1 MAAASWRS
9 DANSFSMRTEKTPAG
24 VDAGV
29 SAWTRSVAD
38 TLTDFATDA
47 EQGLKSQDASER
59 QIRYGHNQLRAAKSR
74 NVGSIIFD
82 QFKGVV
88 ILLLAAAGTLAIL
101 FSDHIEGLAI
111 FAVIA
116 INATIGFLTE
126 WRAIRSMEALKKLG
140 HVDTVVLRDGASKQ
154 IPAESLVPGDI
165 VIFDGGDIVTADVR
179 LIEAARMEADES
191 TLTGESLPVSKQTD
205 PLPPNTLV
213 MDRVNMV
220 FKGTAITQGS
230 GKGVVVGTGLNTEL
244 GRISKLVTEA
254 ESQQTPLEKRLN
266 SLGERLAGAV
276 IVIAVFVAVA
286 GILTGRET
294 FLAIEVAVALAV
306 AAIPEGLP
314 IVATIALARGMW
326 RMAKRNALIARLSA
340 VETLGA
346 TSVIL
351 ADKTGT
357 LTENRMTATAI
368 RLANADITLEGV
380 GLRKPGHFHENNN
393 ELDSE
398 TSVVLEYLLSAA
410 ALCSN
415 ASLNVSADGEFSPV
429 GDPTEIAL
437 LVAAAQ
443 RGIKQDELQE
453 RMPEIGEEAFD
464 PDRKLMATLHTRDSN
479 FLIAVKGAPEAVIP
493 LCSEV
498 RTTSGDSTLTTQEK
512 EKWLANADELG
523 EKGLRTLAIASKVTA
538 DRGEEAYGN
547 LVLLGIFGLED
558 PPRAGVKDAV
568 ARCRSAGVSVVMVT
582 GDHLATA
589 RNIAGELGITESTDE
604 QHRFVNGADVDRLI
618 EKEDHEELLDAR
630 VFSRATPEQKLRL
643 IDLYQRNGYVVAMTG
658 DGVNDAPALKQ
669 ADIGIAMGIRG
680 TAVAKEAAHMVLQDD
695 EFGTIVESIAQGR
708 AIYENIRKFV
718 VYLLSCNISEVLVIS
733 LATIASAPLP
743 LLPLQILFLN
753 LVTDVFPALALG
765 VGEGSPSL
773 MKRKPRSAD
782 EPVLTRSHWLRI
794 GLHGTA
800 MALTVLG
807 AMAIAIFYLHF
818 DADRAVTVSFCTLA
832 FAQLWHV
839 FNMRDNIGQFFNNE
853 ITRNVWIWAAVVF
866 CVVLILGAIY
876 TPIPSAVLGLTDPG
890 VNGWLVILPMSLIP
904 LVFAPLVRL
913 AAR

>member
-1 MAAASWRS
+1 MKTVTTPAEDVAASL
-9 DANSFSMRTEKTPAG
+9 
-24 VDAGV
+24 
-29 SAWTRSVAD
+29 AWARSVTE
-38 TLTDFATDA
+38 TLTDLSTDPG
-47 EQGLKSQDASER
+47 QGLDSLDAAER
-59 QIRYGHNQLRAAKSR
+59 QFRYGHNQLRAAKR
-74 NVGSIIFD
+74 RPGVSIIAD

-101 FSDHIEGLAI
+101 FSDHVEGLAI

-140 HVDTVVLRDGASKQ
+140 HVDTVVLRDGVNRK
-154 IPAESLVPGDI
+154 IPAKDLVPGDV
-165 VIFDGGDIVTADVR
+165 VILEGGDIITADVR

-205 PLPPNTLV
+205 PLPPETLV
-213 MDRVNMV
+213 MERNNMV
-220 FKGTAITQGS
+220 FKGTAITGGS
-230 GKGVVVGTGLNTEL
+230 GKGVVVGIGLNTEL
-244 GRISKLVTEA
+244 GRISELVTEA

-266 SLGERLAGAV
+266 NLGQRLAGAV
-276 IVIAVFVAVA
+276 IVIAILVAIA

-326 RMAKRNALIARLSA
+326 RMAKRNTLIARLSA

-351 ADKTGT
+351 TDKTGT

-368 RLANADITLEGV
+368 RVAGTDITIEGAA
-380 GLRKPGHFHENNN
+380 LAKPAHFHTNNN
-393 ELDSE
+393 ELDDE
-398 TSVVLEYLLSAA
+398 TSTVLEYLLSAA

-415 ASLNVSADGEFSPV
+415 ASLNMAPDGKVSPV

-437 LVAAAQ
+437 LIAATQ
-443 RGIKQDELQE
+443 RGIKQDVLLE
-453 RMPEIGEEAFD
+453 RMPEIGEVAFD
-464 PDRKLMATLHTRDSN
+464 PDTKLMATLHNRNTG
-479 FLIAVKGAPEAVIP
+479 FLTAVKGAPESVIP
-493 LCSEV
+493 LCNEV
-498 RTTSGDSTLTTQEK
+498 RTGTGNSTLTDQEK
-512 EKWLANADELG
+512 NAWLEKAGELG
-523 EKGLRTLAIASKVTA
+523 SRGLRTLAIASKVTS
-538 DRGEEAYGN
+538 DRDENAYGN

-568 ARCRSAGVSVVMVT
+568 ARCRSAGISVVMVT

-589 RNIAGELGITESTDE
+589 RNIAGELGIVESTTNE
-604 QHRFVNGADVDRLI
+604 RKFVNGSDLDSLLAQDNPQ
-618 EKEDHEELLDAR
+618 ELLDAQ
-630 VFSRATPEQKLRL
+630 VFSRAAPEQKLRL
-643 IDLYQRNGYVVAMTG
+643 IDLYQQSGHVVAMTG

-695 EFGTIVESIAQGR
+695 EFGTIVEAVAQGR

-718 VYLLSCNISEVLVIS
+718 VYLLSCNISEVLVVT
-733 LATIASAPLP
+733 LATIAGAPLP

-794 GLHGTA
+794 GLHGTV
-800 MALTVLG
+800 MALTVLA
-807 AMAIAIFYLHF
+807 AMAIAVFYLHF

-839 FNMRDNIGQFFNNE
+839 FNMRDNIGQVFNNE
-853 ITRNVWIWAAVVF
+853 ITRNAWIWAAIVI
-866 CVVLILGAIY
+866 CVALILTAIY
-876 TPIPSAVLGLTDPG
+876 APLPSAVLGLTDPG
-890 VNGWLVILPMSLIP
+890 TNGWLVILPMSLLP
-904 LVFAPLVRL
+904 LFFAPLARL
-913 AAR
+913 VAR